1 MKSRNGKGVSTRMTE
16 PVAKVDSDRDTLLN
30 AAVLRWMQ
38 ELAPQ
43 GILLTDSALNV
54 VGWNRW
60 LEERSG
66 RRLKDVLGKN
76 LLELYPDLVERG
88 LDASY
93 KDALTGQVRLLSQRF
108 HGYLLPMA
116 ATEFKEYPRMQ
127 QSVRIS
133 PLSREGKVVGTLTI
147 IDDVTERVAR
157 EVELQS
163 QIEVRSKLLASEKF
177 ARKESEEANRLKDE
191 FLATISHELRTPLT
205 AIVGWATLLRSG
217 DLDANASARAAEIIY
232 RNAHAQTQL
241 ISDLLDVSRIISNK
255 LLLTL
260 TNVDLPS
267 VIQLTLEAVAPEAE
281 SKEIRIQ
288 STIEPEFPTIS
299 GDADRLQQIIWN
311 LLSNAIKFTPA
322 GGTIHVRLRRVDSEA
337 EISITDSGIGID
349 PQFLPHVFDRFRQAN
364 SATTRTHGGLG
375 LGLSIVRELVDLH
388 AGSAQVHSEGHGKGA
403 TFIVRLPIVGPKPP
417 NLSEKT
423 FAAGI
428 SDKVAALHKEASLDG
443 LKILVVDDEEDTR
456 DFVRAVLEKCGSE
469 VRTASSAAEALGMI
483 ETQRPDFLI
492 SDLGMPDEDGYSLI
506 GRVRAL
512 PADQGGQTPALAL
525 TAYARTADRVRVL
538 RSGYQIHL
546 PKPVEPT
553 ELIVAVASLAGR
565 GQ

>member
-1 MKSRNGKGVSTRMTE
+1 MTE
-16 PVAKVDSDRDTLLN
+16 PKEKVDSDRDALLN

-60 LEERSG
+60 LEEHSG
-66 RRLKDVLGKN
+66 RRSKDVLGKN
-76 LLELYPDLVERG
+76 LLELYPDLIERG

-93 KDALTGQVRLLSQRF
+93 KDALSGQVRLLSQRF
-108 HGYLLPMA
+108 HGYLLPMG
-116 ATEFKEYPRMQ
+116 ATEFKEYPHMQ

-163 QIEVRSKLLASEKF
+163 QIEIRSKLLASEKS

-217 DLDANASARAAEIIY
+217 DLDATAAARAAEIIY
-232 RNAHAQTQL
+232 RNAHSQTQL
-241 ISDLLDVSRIISNK
+241 ISDLLDVARIISNK

-260 TNVDLPS
+260 TSVDLPS
-267 VIQLTLEAVAPEAE
+267 VIQLTLEAVTPEAE
-281 SKEIRIQ
+281 SKGVRIE
-288 STIEPEFPTIS
+288 STIEPEFPAIS

-322 GGTIHVRLRRVDSEA
+322 GGTVHVRLRRVVSEA

-364 SATTRTHGGLG
+364 SATTRAHGGLG
-375 LGLSIVRELVDLH
+375 LGLSIVRELVELH
-388 AGSAQVHSEGHGKGA
+388 EGSAQVHSEGHGKGA
-403 TFIVRLPIVGPKPP
+403 TFIIRLPIAGPKST
-417 NLSEKT
+417 SEKT
-423 FAAGI
+423 HSAGI
-428 SDKVAALHKEASLDG
+428 SDKLAGLGSQTSLDG
-443 LKILVVDDEEDTR
+443 LKILVVDDEQDTR

-469 VRTASSAAEALGMI
+469 VTTASSAAEALGAF
-483 ETQRPDFLI
+483 EAQHPDFLI
-492 SDLGMPDEDGYSLI
+492 SDVGMPGEDGYWLI

-512 PADQGGQTPALAL
+512 RADQGGQIPALAL
-525 TAYARTADRVRVL
+525 TAYARTADRLRVL
-538 RSGYQIHL
+538 RSGFQIHL

>member
-1 MKSRNGKGVSTRMTE
+1 M
-16 PVAKVDSDRDTLLN
+16 AKIDPDRDTLLN
-30 AAVLRWMQ
+30 AAVLHWMQ

-66 RRLKDVLGKN
+66 RRCKDVLGKN
-76 LLELYPDLVERG
+76 LLELYPDLIDRG

-93 KDALTGQVRLLSQRF
+93 KDALSGQVRLLSQRF

-116 ATEFKEYPRMQ
+116 PTDFPEYAQMQ
-127 QSVRIS
+127 QSARIS

-157 EVELQS
+157 EVELQD
-163 QIEVRSKLLASEKF
+163 QLEIRSKLLASEKL

-217 DLDANASARAAEIIY
+217 DLDATASARAAEIIY
-232 RNAHAQTQL
+232 RNAHSQTQL

-255 LLLTL
+255 LLLTV
-260 TNVDLPS
+260 TSVNLPS
-267 VIQLTLEAVAPEAE
+267 VIEMTLEAVAPEAE
-281 SKEIRIQ
+281 SKKIRIQ
-288 STIEPEFPTIS
+288 STIEPEFPAIS

-322 GGTIHVRLRRVDSEA
+322 GGNIHVRLRRVDSEA
-337 EISITDSGIGID
+337 EISIADSGIGID
-349 PQFLPHVFDRFRQAN
+349 PQFLPHAFDRFRQAN
-364 SATTRTHGGLG
+364 SAMTRMHGGLG
-375 LGLSIVRELVDLH
+375 LGLSIVRELVELH
-388 AGSAQVHSEGHGKGA
+388 EGSAQVYSEGQGKGA
-403 TFIVRLPIVGPKPP
+403 TFIVRLPIAGPKNTNQSEKTSPAG
-417 NLSEKT
+417 LSEKLE
-423 FAAGI
+423 
-428 SDKVAALHKEASLDG
+428 ALASQTSLDG
-443 LKILVVDDEEDTR
+443 LKILVVDDEKDTR

-469 VRTASSAAEALGMI
+469 VTTASSAAEALGVL

-492 SDLGMPDEDGYSLI
+492 SDLGMPGEDGYSLI

-525 TAYARTADRVRVL
+525 TAYARTGDRLRVL
-538 RSGYQIHL
+538 RSGFQIHV

>member
-1 MKSRNGKGVSTRMTE
+1 MTE
-16 PVAKVDSDRDTLLN
+16 PETKVDSDRDTLLN

-60 LEERSG
+60 LEEHSG
-66 RRLKDVLGKN
+66 RRSKDVLGKN
-76 LLELYPDLVERG
+76 LLELYPDLIARG

-93 KDALTGQVRLLSQRF
+93 KDALSGQVRLLSQRF
-108 HGYLLPMA
+108 HGYLLPMG
-116 ATEFKEYPRMQ
+116 ATEFKEYPHMQ

-163 QIEVRSKLLASEKF
+163 QIEIRSKLLASEKS

-217 DLDANASARAAEIIY
+217 DLDATAAARAAEIIY
-232 RNAHAQTQL
+232 RNAHSQTQL
-241 ISDLLDVSRIISNK
+241 ISDLLDVARIISNK

-260 TNVDLPS
+260 TSVDLPS
-267 VIQLTLEAVAPEAE
+267 VIQLTLEAVTPEAE
-281 SKEIRIQ
+281 SKGVRIE
-288 STIEPEFPTIS
+288 STIEPEFPAIS

-322 GGTIHVRLRRVDSEA
+322 GGTVHVRLRRVVSEA

-364 SATTRTHGGLG
+364 SATTRAHGGLG
-375 LGLSIVRELVDLH
+375 LGLSIVRELVELH
-388 AGSAQVHSEGHGKGA
+388 EGSAQVHSEGHGKGA
-403 TFIVRLPIVGPKPP
+403 TFIIRLPIAGPKST
-417 NLSEKT
+417 SEKT
-423 FAAGI
+423 HSAGI
-428 SDKVAALHKEASLDG
+428 SDKLAGLGSQTSLDG
-443 LKILVVDDEEDTR
+443 LKILVVDDEQDTR

-469 VRTASSAAEALGMI
+469 VTTASSAAEALGAF
-483 ETQRPDFLI
+483 EAQHPDFLI
-492 SDLGMPDEDGYSLI
+492 SDVGMPGEDGYWLI

-512 PADQGGQTPALAL
+512 RADQGGQIPALAL
-525 TAYARTADRVRVL
+525 TAYARTADRLRVL
-538 RSGYQIHL
+538 RSGFQIHL

>member
-1 MKSRNGKGVSTRMTE
+1 MTE
-16 PVAKVDSDRDTLLN
+16 PMAKIDPDRDTLLN

-66 RRLKDVLGKN
+66 RRFKDVLGKN
-76 LLELYPDLVERG
+76 LLELYPDLIERG

-93 KDALTGQVRLLSQRF
+93 KDALSGQVRLLSQRF

-116 ATEFKEYPRMQ
+116 PTDFPEYAQMQ

-133 PLSREGKVVGTLTI
+133 PLSREGRVVGTLTI

-157 EVELQS
+157 EVELQD
-163 QIEVRSKLLASEKF
+163 QLEIRSKLLASEKL

-217 DLDANASARAAEIIY
+217 DLDATASARAAEIIY

-255 LLLTL
+255 LLLTV
-260 TNVDLPS
+260 TSVNLPS
-267 VIQLTLEAVAPEAE
+267 VIEMTLEAVAPEAE
-281 SKEIRIQ
+281 SKKIRIQ
-288 STIEPEFPTIS
+288 STIEPEFPAIS

-322 GGTIHVRLRRVDSEA
+322 GGNIHVRLRRVDSEA
-337 EISITDSGIGID
+337 EISIADSGIGID
-349 PQFLPHVFDRFRQAN
+349 PQFLPHAFDRFRQAN
-364 SATTRTHGGLG
+364 SAMTRMHGGLG
-375 LGLSIVRELVDLH
+375 LGLSIVRELVELH
-388 AGSAQVHSEGHGKGA
+388 EGSAQVHSEGQGKGA
-403 TFIVRLPIVGPKPP
+403 TFIVRLPIAGPKNP
-417 NLSEKT
+417 NSGDKT
-423 FAAGI
+423 HTAGLF
-428 SDKVAALHKEASLDG
+428 DKLAALASQTSLDG

-456 DFVRAVLEKCGSE
+456 DFVKAVLEKCGSE
-469 VRTASSAAEALGMI
+469 VTTASSAAEALGKL

-492 SDLGMPDEDGYSLI
+492 SDLGMPGEDGYSLI

-525 TAYARTADRVRVL
+525 TAYARTADRLRVL
-538 RSGYQIHL
+538 RSGFQIHV
-546 PKPVEPT
+546 PKPIEPT

>member
-1 MKSRNGKGVSTRMTE
+1 M
-16 PVAKVDSDRDTLLN
+16 AKIDPDRDTLLN

-43 GILLTDSALNV
+43 GILLTDSALNI

-66 RRLKDVLGKN
+66 RRFKDVLGKN
-76 LLELYPDLVERG
+76 LLELYPDLIERG

-93 KDALTGQVRLLSQRF
+93 KDALSGQVRLLSQRF

-116 ATEFKEYPRMQ
+116 PTEFQEYAQMQ

-157 EVELQS
+157 EVELQG
-163 QIEVRSKLLASEKF
+163 QLEIRSKLLASEKL

-217 DLDANASARAAEIIY
+217 DLDATASARAAEIIY

-255 LLLTL
+255 LLLTV
-260 TNVDLPS
+260 TSVNLPS
-267 VIQLTLEAVAPEAE
+267 VIEMTLEAVAPEAE
-281 SKEIRIQ
+281 SKKIRIQ
-288 STIEPEFPTIS
+288 STIEPEFPAIS

-322 GGTIHVRLRRVDSEA
+322 DGNIHVRLRRVDSEA

-349 PQFLPHVFDRFRQAN
+349 PQFLPHAFDRFRQAN
-364 SATTRTHGGLG
+364 SAMTRMHGGLG
-375 LGLSIVRELVDLH
+375 LGLSIVRELVELH
-388 AGSAQVHSEGHGKGA
+388 EGSAQVHSEGQGKGA
-403 TFIVRLPIVGPKPP
+403 TFIVRLPVAGPK
-417 NLSEKT
+417 NTNQSEKT
-423 FAAGI
+423 SPAGL
-428 SDKVAALHKEASLDG
+428 SDKLEALASQTSLDG
-443 LKILVVDDEEDTR
+443 LKI
-456 DFVRAVLEKCGSE
+456 
-469 VRTASSAAEALGMI
+469 
-483 ETQRPDFLI
+483 
-492 SDLGMPDEDGYSLI
+492 
-506 GRVRAL
+506 
-512 PADQGGQTPALAL
+512 
-525 TAYARTADRVRVL
+525 
-538 RSGYQIHL
+538 
-546 PKPVEPT
+546 
-553 ELIVAVASLAGR
+553 
-565 GQ
+565 

>member
-1 MKSRNGKGVSTRMTE
+1 MTE
-16 PVAKVDSDRDTLLN
+16 PETKVDSDRDTLLN

-60 LEERSG
+60 LEEHSG
-66 RRLKDVLGKN
+66 RRSKDVLGKN
-76 LLELYPDLVERG
+76 LLELYPDLIERG

-93 KDALTGQVRLLSQRF
+93 KDALSGQVRLLSQRF
-108 HGYLLPMA
+108 HGYLLPMG
-116 ATEFKEYPRMQ
+116 ATEFKEYPHMQ

-133 PLSREGKVVGTLTI
+133 PLSHDGKVVGTLTI
-147 IDDVTERVAR
+147 IDDVTERTAR
-157 EVELQS
+157 EVELQG
-163 QIEVRSKLLASEKF
+163 QIEIRSKLLASEKS

-217 DLDANASARAAEIIY
+217 DLDATAAARAAEIIY
-232 RNAHAQTQL
+232 RNAHSQTQL
-241 ISDLLDVSRIISNK
+241 ISDLLDVARIISNK

-260 TNVDLPS
+260 TSVDLPS
-267 VIQLTLEAVAPEAE
+267 VIQLTLEAVTPEAE
-281 SKEIRIQ
+281 SKGVRIE
-288 STIEPEFPTIS
+288 STIEPEFPAIS

-322 GGTIHVRLRRVDSEA
+322 GGTVHVRLRRVVSEA

-364 SATTRTHGGLG
+364 SATTRAHGGLG
-375 LGLSIVRELVDLH
+375 LGLSIVRELVELH
-388 AGSAQVHSEGHGKGA
+388 EGTAQVHSEGRGKGA
-403 TFIVRLPIVGPKPP
+403 TFIIRLPIAGPKST
-417 NLSEKT
+417 SEKT
-423 FAAGI
+423 HSAGI
-428 SDKVAALHKEASLDG
+428 SDKLAGLGSQTSLDG
-443 LKILVVDDEEDTR
+443 LKILVVDDEQDTR

-469 VRTASSAAEALGMI
+469 VTTASSAAEALGAF
-483 ETQRPDFLI
+483 EAQHPDFLI
-492 SDLGMPDEDGYSLI
+492 SDVGMPGEDGYWLI

-512 PADQGGQTPALAL
+512 RADQGGQIPALAL
-525 TAYARTADRVRVL
+525 TAYARTADRLRVL
-538 RSGYQIHL
+538 RSGFQIHL

>member
-1 MKSRNGKGVSTRMTE
+1 MTE
-16 PVAKVDSDRDTLLN
+16 PETKVDSDRDTLLN

-60 LEERSG
+60 LEEHSG
-66 RRLKDVLGKN
+66 RRSKDVLGKN
-76 LLELYPDLVERG
+76 LLELYPDLIERG

-93 KDALTGQVRLLSQRF
+93 KDALSGQVRLLSQRF
-108 HGYLLPMA
+108 HGYLLPLA
-116 ATEFKEYPRMQ
+116 PTDFPEYAQMQ
-127 QSVRIS
+127 QSARIS

-157 EVELQS
+157 EVELQG
-163 QIEVRSKLLASEKF
+163 QLEIRSKLLASEKL

-191 FLATISHELRTPLT
+191 FLATVSHELRTPLT

-217 DLDANASARAAEIIY
+217 DLDATAAARAAEIIY
-232 RNAHAQTQL
+232 RNAHSQTQL
-241 ISDLLDVSRIISNK
+241 ISDLLDVARIISNK

-260 TNVDLPS
+260 TSVDLPS
-267 VIQLTLEAVAPEAE
+267 VIQLTLEAVTPEAE
-281 SKEIRIQ
+281 SKGVRIE
-288 STIEPEFPTIS
+288 STIEPEFPAIS

-322 GGTIHVRLRRVDSEA
+322 GGTVHVRLRRVVSEA

-364 SATTRTHGGLG
+364 SATTRAHGGLG
-375 LGLSIVRELVDLH
+375 LGLSIVRELVELH
-388 AGSAQVHSEGHGKGA
+388 EGSAQVHSEGHGKGA
-403 TFIVRLPIVGPKPP
+403 TFIIRLPIAGPKST
-417 NLSEKT
+417 SEKT
-423 FAAGI
+423 HSAGI
-428 SDKVAALHKEASLDG
+428 SDKLAGLGSQTSLDG
-443 LKILVVDDEEDTR
+443 LKILVVDDEQDTR

-469 VRTASSAAEALGMI
+469 VTTASSAAEALGAF
-483 ETQRPDFLI
+483 EAQHPDFLI
-492 SDLGMPDEDGYSLI
+492 SDVGMPGEDGYWLI

-512 PADQGGQTPALAL
+512 RADQGGQIPALAL
-525 TAYARTADRVRVL
+525 TAYARTADRLRVL
-538 RSGYQIHL
+538 RSGFQIHL

>member
-1 MKSRNGKGVSTRMTE
+1 MTE
-16 PVAKVDSDRDTLLN
+16 PMAKIDPDRDTLLN

-43 GILLTDSALNV
+43 GILLTDSALNI

-66 RRLKDVLGKN
+66 RRFKDVLGKN
-76 LLELYPDLVERG
+76 LLELYPDLIERG

-93 KDALTGQVRLLSQRF
+93 KDALSGQVRLLSQRF

-116 ATEFKEYPRMQ
+116 PTEFQEYAQMQ

-157 EVELQS
+157 EVELQG
-163 QIEVRSKLLASEKF
+163 QLEIRSKLLASEKL

-217 DLDANASARAAEIIY
+217 DLDAAASARAAEIIY

-241 ISDLLDVSRIISNK
+241 ISDLLDVSRIISHK
-255 LLLTL
+255 LLLTVTSVNL
-260 TNVDLPS
+260 QS
-267 VIQLTLEAVAPEAE
+267 VIEMTLEAVAPEAE
-281 SKEIRIQ
+281 SKKIRIQ
-288 STIEPEFPTIS
+288 STIEPEFPSIS
-299 GDADRLQQIIWN
+299 GDPDRLQQIIWN

-322 GGTIHVRLRRVDSEA
+322 GGNIHVRLRRVDSEA
-337 EISITDSGIGID
+337 EISIADSGIGID
-349 PQFLPHVFDRFRQAN
+349 PQFLPHAFDRFRQAN
-364 SATTRTHGGLG
+364 SAMTRMHGGLG
-375 LGLSIVRELVDLH
+375 LGLSIVRELVELH
-388 AGSAQVHSEGHGKGA
+388 EGSAQVHSEGQGKGA
-403 TFIVRLPIVGPKPP
+403 TFIIRLPVAGPKNT

-423 FAAGI
+423 SPAGL
-428 SDKVAALHKEASLDG
+428 SDKLAALTSQTSLDG
-443 LKILVVDDEEDTR
+443 LKILVVDDEKDTR

-469 VRTASSAAEALGMI
+469 VTTASSAAEALGML

-492 SDLGMPDEDGYSLI
+492 SDLGMPGEDGYSLI

-525 TAYARTADRVRVL
+525 TAYARTGDRLRVL
-538 RSGYQIHL
+538 RSGFQIHV

>member
-1 MKSRNGKGVSTRMTE
+1 MTE
-16 PVAKVDSDRDTLLN
+16 PKEEVDSDRDALLN

-60 LEERSG
+60 LEEHSG
-66 RRLKDVLGKN
+66 RRSKDVLGKN
-76 LLELYPDLVERG
+76 LLELYPDLIERG

-93 KDALTGQVRLLSQRF
+93 KDALSGQVRLLSQRF
-108 HGYLLPMA
+108 HGYLLPMG
-116 ATEFKEYPRMQ
+116 ATEFKEYPHMQ

-163 QIEVRSKLLASEKF
+163 QIEIRSKLLASEKS

-217 DLDANASARAAEIIY
+217 DLDANATARAADIIY
-232 RNAHAQTQL
+232 RNAHSQTQL
-241 ISDLLDVSRIISNK
+241 ISDLLDVARIISNK
-255 LLLTL
+255 LILTV
-260 TNVDLPS
+260 TIVDLPS
-267 VIQLTLEAVAPEAE
+267 IVEMTLDAVAPEAD
-281 SKEIRIQ
+281 SKKIRIQ
-288 STIEPEFPTIS
+288 STIEPEFPKIS

-311 LLSNAIKFTPA
+311 LLSNAIKFTPT
-322 GGTIHVRLRRVDSEA
+322 GGTVHVRLRRVDSEV
-337 EISITDSGIGID
+337 EINITDSGIGID
-349 PQFLPHVFDRFRQAN
+349 PQFLPHAFDRFRQAN
-364 SATTRTHGGLG
+364 SATTRAHGGLG
-375 LGLSIVRELVDLH
+375 LGLSIVRELVELH
-388 AGSAQVHSEGHGKGA
+388 EGSAQVHSEGHGKGA
-403 TFIVRLPIVGPKPP
+403 TFIIRLPIAGPKSTG
-417 NLSEKT
+417 LSEKT
-423 FAAGI
+423 QSAGI
-428 SDKVAALHKEASLDG
+428 SDKLAGLGSQAPLDG
-443 LKILVVDDEEDTR
+443 LKILVVDDEQDTR

-469 VRTASSAAEALGMI
+469 VTTASSAAEALGAF
-483 ETQRPDFLI
+483 ESQRPDFLI
-492 SDLGMPDEDGYSLI
+492 SDVGMPGEDGYWLI

-512 PADQGGQTPALAL
+512 RADQGGQIPALAL
-525 TAYARTADRVRVL
+525 TAYARTADRLRVL
-538 RSGYQIHL
+538 RSGFQIHL